1 MMCDPE
7 NIISDY
13 SKDHNLQLFSLSLLQ
28 ETVDSTMFNAAI
40 YQECMNGQTNPQ
52 QWTVKGDDILLHPV
66 IYTDDMPLTS
76 LWLNYNSWRAEHCG
90 MYYFHGDHLG
100 SATWITDSIGLPVQ
114 YFLHDPWG
122 VQLANHSAYCGM

>member
-7 NIISDY
+7 KIISDY

-52 QWTVKGDDILLHPV
+52 QWTMKGDDI
-66 IYTDDMPLTS
+66 
-76 LWLNYNSWRAEHCG
+76 
-90 MYYFHGDHLG
+90 
-100 SATWITDSIGLPVQ
+100 
-114 YFLHDPWG
+114 
-122 VQLANHSAYCGM
+122 QLEPAQIHRPRREKSDNIWTK